1 MTSQRSIVLAEAVR
15 RRLDTGRGRYGLG
28 QVIAPSNSF
37 ASRTAHRLGLRV
49 WLAAEPGRQG
59 ADPRRSTRKSMK
71 ALTLG
76 A

>member
-1 MTSQRSIVLAEAVR
+1 MTSQRSVVFAEPVR
-15 RRLDTGRGRYGLG
+15 PRLDTGRGRHSLKD
-28 QVIAPSNSF
+28 VIAPSNSF

-71 ALTLG
+71 ALTLE